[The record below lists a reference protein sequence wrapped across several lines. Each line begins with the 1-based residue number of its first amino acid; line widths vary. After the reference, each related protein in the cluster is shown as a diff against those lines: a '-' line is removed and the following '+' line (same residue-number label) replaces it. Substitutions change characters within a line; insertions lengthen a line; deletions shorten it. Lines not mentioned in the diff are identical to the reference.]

1 MKTRFPSIPL
11 LAVFVTVLALST
23 AVARGDS
30 SVRVSR
36 LATAT
41 WGTLAETVNL
51 WSPDGN
57 YLVYAMDPAGDGG
70 SELFSVHR
78 TGSSPVRLS
87 AEMPANENPSGM
99 LVTADSSTVL
109 FVAPNEIYQTDE
121 LYAVPLAGPA
131 LAAIRLHPPL
141 SPGKRVR
148 GALALTP
155 DGSRVLFIAD
165 LDDTGH
171 EELWSVP
178 VDASELPQRLSSGA
192 MVSGGN
198 VEPPVKLSSDGATVV
213 FRADAQLNGR
223 LELWSAPA
231 DGSAPPV
238 KLNPTLAAGSQVSKF
253 EITIDDRVIFMADP
267 TQGRQELWAT
277 PLAGPALAAIRL
289 NAPLA
294 SSGDVT
300 WFALVV
306 DDTRVIYSADAG
318 ADEIFRLYGVSVDGS
333 PAAVQVSTGMQANGS
348 VVSWSVSSDDAFL
361 VYRADSTSDEVYSL
375 WSVTMDPLGSPVRLN
390 PTFQAAGGDVTSF
403 AISPDSRKVTYVG
416 DLSTNNTPSLYVVNP
431 DGTARRTLAHLA
443 PDDDIWVTVTP
454 DSLRAILRHNIPWSF
469 GGATYSWMRIDGSDH
484 APVSL
489 LPRGASQHFS
499 SGYGVASPNGKS
511 FAYRSGDGVV
521 MGDLYVA
528 QRSGPDLP

>member
-1 MKTRFPSIPL
+1 MKTRFPTFPMF
-11 LAVFVTVLALST
+11 AVFVTAIALSA
-23 AVARGDS
+23 AVAWGDS

-41 WGTLAETVNL
+41 WGTAAETEHL

-57 YLVYAMDPAGDGG
+57 SLVYAMDPAGDGG

-78 TGSSPVRLS
+78 NGGSPVRLS
-87 AEMPANENPSGM
+87 AEMPANDNPSGM
-99 LVTADSSTVL
+99 LVTPDSSTVL

-131 LAAIRLHPPL
+131 SAAIRLHPPL

-148 GALALTP
+148 GELALTP
-155 DGSRVLFIAD
+155 DGSRVLFIGD
-165 LDDTGH
+165 LGDTGH

-192 MVSGGN
+192 MVGGGN
-198 VEPPVKLSSDGATVV
+198 VEPPVKFSFDGATVV

-231 DGSAPPV
+231 DGSAAPV
-238 KLNPTLAAGSQVSKF
+238 KLNTTFAASSQVSIFK
-253 EITIDDRVIFMADP
+253 ITANDRVIFMADP
-267 TQGRQELWAT
+267 TFGKTELWAV

-294 SSGDVT
+294 NSGDVT
-300 WFALVV
+300 GFELVV
-306 DDTRVIYSADAG
+306 DDTRVIYRADAG
-318 ADEIFRLYGVSVDGS
+318 VDEIFRLYGVSVDGS

-375 WSVTMDPLGSPVRLN
+375 WSLTMDPLGSPVRLS
-390 PTFQAAGGDVTSF
+390 PSFGPAGGDVTNL
-403 AISPDSRKVTYVG
+403 AISPDSRKVVYVG
-416 DLSTNNTPSLYVVNP
+416 DLSTNDTPSLYVVNP
-431 DGTARRTLAHLA
+431 DGTARRTLAHFA
-443 PDDDIWVTVTP
+443 PQQDIRVTVTP
-454 DSLRAILRHNIPWSF
+454 DSLRAILRRSIPESF
-469 GGATYSWMRIDGSDH
+469 GGLTYSWMRIDGSDS

-489 LPRGASQHFS
+489 LPPGAIQGFS
-499 SGYGVASPNGKS
+499 TSYGVASPNGKS
-511 FAYRSGDGVV
+511 FAYRRGDGVV
-521 MGDLYVA
+521 MGDLYLA
-528 QRSGPDLP
+528 QRAGPDLP